1 MTLHLCRPRCRGV
14 GSSKLRPSGVSSY
27 STRGVEPAWAV
38 RVIMP
43 SRSSARI
50 VAGDVTDS
58 SVAQL
63 AEDHEIDIPKH
74 HRTHLGVEE
83 G

>member
-1 MTLHLCRPRCRGV
+1 
-14 GSSKLRPSGVSSY
+14 
-27 STRGVEPAWAV
+27 
-38 RVIMP
+38 MP

-58 SVAQL
+58 VSVAQL
-63 AEDHEIDIPKH
+63 AEDHKIDIPKH